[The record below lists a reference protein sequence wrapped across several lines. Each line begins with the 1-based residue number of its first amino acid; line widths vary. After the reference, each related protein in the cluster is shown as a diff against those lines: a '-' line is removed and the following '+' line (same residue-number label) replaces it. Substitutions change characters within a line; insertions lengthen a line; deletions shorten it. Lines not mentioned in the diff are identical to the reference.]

1 MGFWSK
7 VADFFGW
14 ERVRARDAK
23 GRYIAD
29 DPKTA
34 KNEAYTR
41 VYKEKAK
48 PAKKK
53 TTRKTRKTKT
63 KSKRN

>member
-1 MGFWSK
+1 MSFWGK
-7 VADFFGW
+7 VADFFGL

-41 VYKEKAK
+41 VYKG
-48 PAKKK
+48 KKK
-53 TTRKTRKTKT
+53 PTKRKSRKN
-63 KSKRN
+63 KRK

>member
-1 MGFWSK
+1 MAFWSK

-14 ERVRARDAK
+14 DRVRARDAK

-34 KNEAYTR
+34 KNEAYKR
-41 VYKEKAK
+41 VYKSKAK
-48 PAKKK
+48 ASKKK
-53 TTRKTRKTKT
+53 RK
-63 KSKRN
+63 

>member
-1 MGFWSK
+1 MGFWNK

-41 VYKEKAK
+41 VYKEKTK
-48 PAKKK
+48 PAKK
-53 TTRKTRKTKT
+53 KTRKTKT
-63 KSKRN
+63 KNKRK

>member
-1 MGFWSK
+1 MSFWGK

-41 VYKEKAK
+41 VYKEKTK
-48 PAKKK
+48 PAKK
-53 TTRKTRKTKT
+53 KTRKTKT
-63 KSKRN
+63 KNKRK

>member
-1 MGFWSK
+1 MSFWGK
-7 VADFFGW
+7 VADFFGL

-41 VYKEKAK
+41 VYKGKKK

-53 TTRKTRKTKT
+53 TTRKTKK
-63 KSKRN
+63 K

>member
-1 MGFWSK
+1 MSFWGK
-7 VADFFGW
+7 VADFFGS

-29 DPKTA
+29 DPSTA

-41 VYKEKAK
+41 VYKEKNK
-48 PAKKK
+48 PTK
-53 TTRKTRKTKT
+53 RKSR
-63 KSKRN
+63 KSKRK

>member
-53 TTRKTRKTKT
+53 TRKTKT
-63 KSKRN
+63 KNKRK

>member
-1 MGFWSK
+1 MSFWSK
-7 VADFFGW
+7 MADFFGW
-14 ERVRARDAK
+14 ERVRARDAN

-41 VYKEKAK
+41 VYKEKTK

-53 TTRKTRKTKT
+53 TSRKTKR
-63 KSKRN
+63 K